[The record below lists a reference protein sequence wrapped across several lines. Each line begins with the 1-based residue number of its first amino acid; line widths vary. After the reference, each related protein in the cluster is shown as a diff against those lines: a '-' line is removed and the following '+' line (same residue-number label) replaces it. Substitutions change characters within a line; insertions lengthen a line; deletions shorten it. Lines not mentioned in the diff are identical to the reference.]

1 MVPTFLFDKDFDTGI
16 KTKQFSFWCHPVMSY
31 VVMMIHPVFLL
42 LSIAIHATSEND
54 QSRGSKH
61 NFARLFD
68 TLLKLPKRSGLR
80 GLDPSQWNSEI
91 HNLDDRQ
98 LHWNT
103 NPSVQSSIVPLDE
116 TLETPFLFSFGRQ
129 NSGCTCKAI
138 VLVEEGFCITT
149 CSTAETQC
157 GQTCTRTITF
167 SGYTKFGELPIYR
180 QSSQI
185 DEKACEKLEI
195 DCITSSLLSMASSSS
210 AIAATASVV
219 ANIALS
225 AGIAAG
231 IAALAFAAKEK
242 DMQNNGNNYYETE
255 DPYGTEAQYSQAYAK
270 RYARR
275 LFTQVGDDSGSDD
288 FNAQT
293 DNKRAKNPLTE
304 EASVEGSIHAIDE
317 TSDVPNFLR
326 AGRQSGCGCDPFT
339 CFDQACT
346 TECLSLSQLCNGR
359 LCTLTTSVSTFLY
372 LAVFTSFSAVNTK
385 DCDTLEN
392 ACSVSSAM
400 SSAIAAAYAR
410 SNAIALNAGI
420 AGVLSAGLAGGNIA
434 VMAVSN
440 NQQTDNNV
448 NNQQIRD
455 NSNNQVPQPGN
466 QTPTNDLPSPVPGSD
481 FPDDGSGTNSI
492 QFDDGKSHPLLTRG
506 PCNGTNFWVTVNPV
520 TLKGKCTPKLCEDK
534 RVFVGRTGL
543 CHDINDPLECQ
554 GGRRLY
560 YTAYGD
566 PICDCPIGKYPFPN
580 PKDNC
585 VALFSRGPCP
595 AGQVM
600 TISQGGRLFCTPDEC
615 PVING
620 ENDSLQQLV
629 PNDKGDCFALGSVGP
644 CSAPQLLGYDIFE
657 RQLECVNITDPSSPY
672 FPLSSQEGGLID
684 RIMLEA
690 FMSYQFHPDDN
701 DLHFGLSQQAKRGI
715 IKRKIQ
721 RQDANT
727 AGIFQLP
734 SSLPYPLL
742 QPCRTGARQ
751 GENFKCTNPLIS
763 DSSATGQTL
772 PPVNPNFSCPDSTFL
787 QATGQCVDDSRATS
801 CGPSFRFNEATGQC
815 RSVF

>member
-1 MVPTFLFDKDFDTGI
+1 
-16 KTKQFSFWCHPVMSY
+16 
-31 VVMMIHPVFLL
+31 MICPIYLL
-42 LSIAIHATSEND
+42 VLITIHATSEND
-54 QSRGSKH
+54 QGRGSKH

-68 TLLKLPKRSGLR
+68 TLLKGPKRLR
-80 GLDPSQWNSEI
+80 LQQLDPPGWSTEI
-91 HNLDDRQ
+91 DTLEDRPLNWAQ
-98 LHWNT
+98 
-103 NPSVQSSIVPLDE
+103 NPSVQSSIVPLE
-116 TLETPFLFSFGRQ
+116 EKLETPFYFGRK
-129 NSGCTCKAI
+129 SSTGCTCEAA
-138 VLVEEGFCITT
+138 LVGNVGTCETT
-149 CSTAETQC
+149 CFTTETQC
-157 GQTCTRTITF
+157 GQICTRTTVYSGLTELGFERKRYQF
-167 SGYTKFGELPIYR
+167 SRF
-180 QSSQI
+180 

-195 DCITSSLLSMASSSS
+195 DCMTSSLLATASSSF
-210 AIAATASVV
+210 AVAGTASVA

-231 IAALAFAAKEK
+231 IAALVLAAKGT
-242 DMQNNGNNYYETE
+242 DMQSEGNHYDEIEDAYETE
-255 DPYGTEAQYSQAYAK
+255 TEYLQS
-270 RYARR
+270 YARR
-275 LFTQVGDDSGSDD
+275 LVKETTDDIGSDD
-288 FNAQT
+288 ALIE
-293 DNKRAKNPLTE
+293 KERAKQFLSE
-304 EASVEGSIHAIDE
+304 EANVEGSILSFGKDL
-317 TSDVPNFLR
+317 DVPHFLR
-326 AGRQSGCGCDPFT
+326 VGRQTDCECYPLGLVPGC
-339 CFDQACT
+339 A
-346 TECLSLSQLCNGR
+346 TECLSYSQLCNGKV
-359 LCTLTTSVSTFLY
+359 CTVTTSVISY
-372 LAVFTSFSAVNTK
+372 SFDANIRSFRVTDFK
-385 DCDTLEN
+385 DCN
-392 ACSVSSAM
+392 AVANLCTVSSVM
-400 SSAIAAAYAR
+400 SSLISAANAR
-410 SNAIALNAGI
+410 SNSIALNAGI

-434 VMAVSN
+434 AVANSN
-440 NQQTDNNV
+440 SQQTNTNV
-448 NNQQIRD
+448 DSQQISD
-455 NSNNQVPQPGN
+455 NSNNEAPQPGN
-466 QTPTNDLPSPVPGSD
+466 QTPTNDLTSPVPGLN
-481 FPDDGSGTNSI
+481 FPDDGSGPNSI
-492 QFDDGKSHPLLTRG
+492 QFDDGNSYPLLSRG
-506 PCNGTNFWVTVNPV
+506 PCNDTNFWVTVNPV
-520 TLKGKCTPKLCEDK
+520 TLKGRCTPKLCEDR

-615 PVING
+615 PAING

-644 CSAPQLLGYDIFE
+644 CSAAQLLGYDIFE

-672 FPLSSQEGGLID
+672 FSSSFQERGPID
-684 RIMLEA
+684 RVMLDA
-690 FMSYQFHPDDN
+690 LLLHQFHPDDN
-701 DLHFGLSQQAKRGI
+701 DLQFGLIQQAKRGI

-721 RQDANT
+721 RQDAST

-734 SSLPYPLL
+734 SSLPDPLL

>member
-1 MVPTFLFDKDFDTGI
+1 
-16 KTKQFSFWCHPVMSY
+16 
-31 VVMMIHPVFLL
+31 MISPVFLL

-54 QSRGSKH
+54 HSRGLKH
-61 NFARLFD
+61 NFVRLFD
-68 TLLKLPKRSGLR
+68 ALLNLPKRSGLQE
-80 GLDPSQWNSEI
+80 DPSQWNTVTDP
-91 HNLDDRQ
+91 LDDRQ
-98 LHWNT
+98 LYWNK
-103 NPSVQSSIVPLDE
+103 NPSVQSSIVPPDEKLD
-116 TLETPFLFSFGRQ
+116 TPFFLNFGRQ
-129 NSGCTCKAI
+129 NSGCTCKAV
-138 VLVEEGFCITT
+138 VLVEEAFCVTT

-157 GQTCTRTITF
+157 GQTCTRTTTF
-167 SGYTKFGELPIYR
+167 SGYTKFGENPVYR
-180 QSSQI
+180 RSLQI
-185 DEKACEKLEI
+185 DDKACEKLEI

-242 DMQNNGNNYYETE
+242 DTQNNGYDETE
-255 DPYGTEAQYSQAYAK
+255 DPYVPEPQYSQVYAK
-270 RYARR
+270 RYAR
-275 LFTQVGDDSGSDD
+275 LFTQVGHDSGSSDL
-288 FNAQT
+288 AGQT
-293 DNKRAKNPLTE
+293 DSRARNPLLE
-304 EASVEGSIHAIDE
+304 EASVEGSIHAIDGN
-317 TSDVPNFLR
+317 SDVPNFLR
-326 AGRQSGCGCDPFT
+326 AGRQSGCGCDPF
-339 CFDQACT
+339 
-346 TECLSLSQLCNGR
+346 
-359 LCTLTTSVSTFLY
+359 SV
-372 LAVFTSFSAVNTK
+372 VNKK
-385 DCDTLEN
+385 DCEVLEN

-400 SSAIAAAYAR
+400 SSALSAAYA
-410 SNAIALNAGI
+410 SCNAIALNAGI

-434 VMAVSN
+434 AVAVSN
-440 NQQTDNNV
+440 SQQNDNNV
-448 NNQQIRD
+448 DNQQIRD

-466 QTPTNDLPSPVPGSD
+466 QTPTNDLPSPVQGSD
-481 FPDDGSGTNSI
+481 FPADGSGTNSI
-492 QFDDGKSHPLLTRG
+492 RFDDGNSHPLLTRG

-520 TLKGKCTPKLCEDK
+520 TLKGGCTPKLCEDR

-585 VALFSRGPCP
+585 VALFTRGPCP

-600 TISQGGRLFCTPDEC
+600 TISQGGRLFCAPAEC
-615 PVING
+615 PAING
-620 ENDSLQQLV
+620 ENDSQQQLV
-629 PNDKGDCFALGSVGP
+629 PNGKGECFTLGSTGP
-644 CSAPQLLGYDIFE
+644 CPASQLLGYDVFE
-657 RQLECVNITDPSSPY
+657 RELECVNITDPSSPY
-672 FPLSSQEGGLID
+672 FSPSSQERGLID
-684 RIMLEA
+684 ALLLH
-690 FMSYQFHPDDN
+690 QFHPDDN
-701 DLHFGLSQQAKRGI
+701 DLQFGLIQQAKQGI

-721 RQDANT
+721 RQDATT

-734 SSLPYPLL
+734 SSLPDPLL
-742 QPCRTGARQ
+742 QPCRSGARQ

-772 PPVNPNFSCPDSTFL
+772 PPVNPNFSCPDNTFL
-787 QATGQCVDDSRATS
+787 QATGQCVEDSRATS

>member
-1 MVPTFLFDKDFDTGI
+1 M
-16 KTKQFSFWCHPVMSY
+16 
-31 VVMMIHPVFLL
+31 
-42 LSIAIHATSEND
+42 
-54 QSRGSKH
+54 
-61 NFARLFD
+61 
-68 TLLKLPKRSGLR
+68 
-80 GLDPSQWNSEI
+80 
-91 HNLDDRQ
+91 
-98 LHWNT
+98 
-103 NPSVQSSIVPLDE
+103 DE
-116 TLETPFLFSFGRQ
+116 KLETPFLFGRQ
-129 NSGCTCKAI
+129 NSGCTCKAV
-138 VLVEEGFCITT
+138 VLVEEAFCITT
-149 CSTAETQC
+149 CATAETQC
-157 GQTCTRTITF
+157 GQTCTRTTTF
-167 SGYTKFGELPIYR
+167 SGYTKFGALPIYR
-180 QSSQI
+180 QSLQI

-195 DCITSSLLSMASSSS
+195 DCITSSLLSVASSSS

-242 DMQNNGNNYYETE
+242 ETQNNGDIYYETE
-255 DPYGTEAQYSQAYAK
+255 DASVTEEEYSQAYAK

-275 LFTQVGDDSGSDD
+275 FTKVGDESDD
-288 FNAQT
+288 LTGQT
-293 DNKRAKNPLTE
+293 DSKRAGNILLE

-346 TECLSLSQLCNGR
+346 TECVSLSQLCNGR
-359 LCTLTTSVSTFLY
+359 VCTLTTSVSKFLY
-372 LAVFTSFSAVNTK
+372 LAVFTSFSVVNTK
-385 DCDTLEN
+385 DCDALAN
-392 ACSVSSAM
+392 VCSVSSAM
-400 SSAIAAAYAR
+400 SSALAAAYAR

-434 VMAVSN
+434 AVANSN
-440 NQQTDNNV
+440 SQQNDNNV
-448 NNQQIRD
+448 NNQQVGD
-455 NSNNQVPQPGN
+455 NSNTQVPQPGN

-481 FPDDGSGTNSI
+481 FPDDGSGVNSI
-492 QFDDGKSHPLLTRG
+492 QFDDGNSHPLLTRG

-520 TLKGKCTPKLCEDK
+520 TLKGGCTPKLCEDR

-566 PICDCPIGKYPFPN
+566 PICDCPIGQYPFPN

-595 AGQVM
+595 AEQVM
-600 TISQGGRLFCTPDEC
+600 TISQGGRLFCAPAEC
-615 PVING
+615 PAVNG
-620 ENDSLQQLV
+620 VDDSLQQLV
-629 PNDKGDCFALGSVGP
+629 PNGKGECFALGSTGP
-644 CSAPQLLGYDIFE
+644 CSASQLLGYDVFE
-657 RQLECVNITDPSSPY
+657 RQLECVNTTDPSSPY
-672 FPLSSQEGGLID
+672 FSLSSQERGLID
-684 RIMLEA
+684 RAILDA
-690 FMSYQFHPDDN
+690 LLLHQFHPDDN
-701 DLHFGLSQQAKRGI
+701 DLQFELIQQAKRGI
-715 IKRKIQ
+715 SKSKIQ
-721 RQDANT
+721 RQDATT

-734 SSLPYPLL
+734 SSLPDPLL

-763 DSSATGQTL
+763 DSSASGLAL

-815 RSVF
+815 RSIF